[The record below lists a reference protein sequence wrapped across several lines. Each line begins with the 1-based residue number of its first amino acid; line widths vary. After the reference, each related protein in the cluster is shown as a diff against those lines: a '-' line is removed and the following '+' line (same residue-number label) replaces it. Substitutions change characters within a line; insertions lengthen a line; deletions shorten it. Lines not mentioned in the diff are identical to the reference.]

1 MFSSKPSR
9 ASRRKQQPLAAAFGF
24 PSAQVL
30 ADPFPSMM
38 EREAR
43 RQNITAQRR
52 ASFSNR
58 PSPPPLQASCAKQP
72 RAMRDEDYPFA
83 AAFGFGPHANASCM
97 SGSAT
102 NASCIVPHE
111 QPLAQPSPG
120 RVPQR
125 RAQADDSIASPQST
139 PRICAR
145 QRAEQPK
152 MVAPSAQK
160 GSEQIPFVTR
170 LCVGHIDDPKHISFA
185 ELDSTFDLARTCFI
199 EVVDNP
205 KYVRPYFIFNIKR
218 LDYDLYD
225 DIIDWLYSL
234 DDVFGEVSIG
244 GVCTNIDMSDYTG
257 LPFTDCDLG
266 NYLIIHAVY
275 FHSCITANDMM
286 EIIKERVVH
295 EAADR
300 SVYRLNDGPLLFKHI
315 CSPTRFRKSLNQ
327 NDQGMIM
334 DNLPKSSQIIR
345 VRGDEELISKARWE
359 EVFPLKSIRQSRAKS
374 RSALRRERRKAKK
387 QCEKCLS
394 RPQPCERMNE
404 NACACVD
411 TCLRRQPCE
420 RMNESSFGNDSGPCL
435 RSQPPREDVGE
446 SLRPQRR
453 ECVDDCLRR
462 QPNHED
468 AGASS
473 SESLPNDSSD
483 ECLQRPQPCE
493 RMDDALR
500 VFKNTIMGI
509 VPPEESTEINELI
522 FLDKGSLLDML
533 AFVNPGSPNN
543 IRKVIG
549 IMARSPYPKQFI
561 IRILQKWYDKIP
573 HKSSDTMASW
583 VDQHYKYEETNQW
596 FFSIVKLFDDERTR
610 NWYKQAYTRKRY
622 DTIH

>member
-1 MFSSKPSR
+1 MSEHTFCHNEWMSIYFHFFALAMFQSKPSR
-9 ASRRKQQPLAAAFGF
+9 SNRRKQQPLAAAFGF
-24 PSAQVL
+24 PSSVQPHMSEVNANNSL

-58 PSPPPLQASCAKQP
+58 PSPQPLQ
-72 RAMRDEDYPFA
+72 
-83 AAFGFGPHANASCM
+83 
-97 SGSAT
+97 
-102 NASCIVPHE
+102 
-111 QPLAQPSPG
+111 PL
-120 RVPQR
+120 RV
-125 RAQADDSIASPQST
+125 
-139 PRICAR
+139 CGNMG
-145 QRAEQPK
+145 K
-152 MVAPSAQK
+152 MVQPSAQK
-160 GSEQIPFVTR
+160 ESPQIPFVTR
-170 LCVGHIDDPKHISFA
+170 LCVGHVDDPKHISFA
-185 ELDSTFDLARTCFI
+185 ELDSTFDLGRTCFI

-234 DDVFGEVSIG
+234 EDVFGEVSIG

-300 SVYRLNDGPLLFKHI
+300 SIYRLNDGPLLFKHI

-327 NDQGMIM
+327 NDRGMIM
-334 DNLPKSSQIIR
+334 NNLPKSSQIIR

-387 QCEKCLS
+387 QSEKCLPQ
-394 RPQPCERMNE
+394 PQPCERMNE

-411 TCLRRQPCE
+411 TCLHPQPCKDMDDLLRGRTREDGVGACLRRQQHQE
-420 RMNESSFGNDSGPCL
+420 DVGACL
-435 RSQPPREDVGE
+435 RRQQHQEDVGE
-446 SLRPQRR
+446 IAHACVDTCLRQQTHQEDAGACVGKLLRPQTC
-453 ECVDDCLRR
+453 EKDAGACLRR
-462 QPNHED
+462 QPCKD
-468 AGASS
+468 MGASS
-473 SESLPNDSSD
+473 SESLPNDSFD

-493 RMDDALR
+493 RMDDTLR
-500 VFKNTIMGI
+500 AFKNTIMGI

-522 FLDKGSLLDML
+522 FLDKSSLLDML
-533 AFVNPGSPNN
+533 AFVNAGSPNN

-561 IRILQKWYDKIP
+561 IRILQEWYDKIP
-573 HKSSDTMASW
+573 HKSSDTMSSW
-583 VDQHYKYEETNQW
+583 VDQHYQYEETNQW

-610 NWYKQAYTRKRY
+610 NWYKQVYTRKKY
-622 DTIH
+622 DANH